1 MRLLRLAIVTAVS
14 GVLACASSTGPGGQT
29 PDHIKVTPAYVGLGS
44 GGTQQLAVV
53 VYDARNAEMTN
64 APLSYRSADTT
75 VAKVSSSGLVT
86 AVGTGLTTITV
97 SSPPASASIDAT
109 VSGAVATVQ
118 LSPDSS
124 FLIGPQVVQL
134 TAVARDSLGSV
145 VPAAPIGFL
154 SRDTSIVTVSSAG
167 LVTTHGAGSVYVIAF
182 AGPAKDSAVVTAL
195 LARVNIANSAVPF
208 AVGPFSATRAYVTL
222 EGASAVQRLDLATPG
237 TAGSTIAVGQL
248 PTSLAINSAG
258 TRAYV
263 GNQGSSSVA
272 VINTGNGTVAGNI
285 RVNGTVLDVLVS
297 PGDSLLFVGTD
308 AGQLYVV
315 TLATSTVTDSLPVSG
330 TNTMVMRGDTSL
342 FANEVF
348 LGNVKEINLRTRQ
361 VVRTLPVGGRPQ
373 AMLLSSDGTTLYLAN
388 EIGQLQFWDLT
399 TGSSSSYVGLPG
411 GGGYGMA
418 RSPAN
423 GLLYVST
430 SYIGSR
436 VLVIDPT
443 TRQVVRTIGTG
454 GTPRR
459 IAFTPDGSVGIVA
472 NEAGWVDYIR

>member
-1 MRLLRLAIVTAVS
+1 MRLLSFATITAVA
-14 GVLACASSTGPGGQT
+14 GVFACGSSTGPGEPT
-29 PDHIKVTPAYVGLGS
+29 PDHIKVTPAYVSLGS

-53 VYDARNAEMTN
+53 VYDASNTVMPN
-64 APLSYRSADTT
+64 APLTYRSADTT

-97 SSPPASASIDAT
+97 SSPPASASIVVT
-109 VSGAVATVQ
+109 VSGVATVQ

-124 FLIGPQVVQL
+124 FLIGPQTVQL
-134 TAVARDSLGSV
+134 TAVARDSLGNV
-145 VPAAPIGFL
+145 VPTAPIGFL
-154 SRDTSIVTVSSAG
+154 SRDTSVVTVSSAG

-182 AGPAKDSAVVTAL
+182 SGPAKDSVVVTAL
-195 LARVNIANSAVPF
+195 LARVNIGSSAVPF
-208 AVGPFSATRAYVTL
+208 AVGRFSATRAYVTL
-222 EGASAVQRLDLATPG
+222 EGDSAVQLLDLATPG
-237 TAGSTIAVGQL
+237 TVGSTIAVGQL
-248 PTSLAINSAG
+248 PTSLAINNAG

-263 GNQGSSSVA
+263 GNQGSSSVT
-272 VINTGNGTVAGNI
+272 VINTGDGTVAGSI
-285 RVNGTVLDVLVS
+285 PINGTVLDVLVS

-315 TLATSTVTDSLPVSG
+315 RLATSTVTDSLPVSV

-348 LGNVKEINLRTRQ
+348 LGTVKEINLRTRQ
-361 VVRTLPVGGRPQ
+361 VVQTLPVGGRPQ
-373 AMLLSSDGTTLYLAN
+373 AMLLSSGGTTLYLAN

-399 TGSSSSYVGLPG
+399 TGSLSSYIGLPG

-443 TRQVVRTIGTG
+443 AHQVVRTIGTG

-472 NEAGWVDYIR
+472 NEAGWVDYIK